1 MSQITKLWRI
11 IDQRNE
17 DIALLKNENE
27 YLKKKIVELQTK
39 IDPDDT
45 IRKSSS

>member
-11 IDQRNE
+11 IDRRNE
-17 DIALLKNENE
+17 DIALLKKENE

-39 IDPDDT
+39 IDQ
-45 IRKSSS
+45 

>member
-17 DIALLKNENE
+17 DIALLKKENE

>member
-11 IDQRNE
+11 IDRRNE
-17 DIALLKNENE
+17 EIALLKKENE

-39 IDPDDT
+39 KD
-45 IRKSSS
+45 R

>member
-17 DIALLKNENE
+17 DIALLKKENE

-39 IDPDDT
+39 IDL
-45 IRKSSS
+45 R